1 MPNWCSNTLELSGDK
16 EVIKKITDWHKDRQ
30 SGKTDDVGLFSL
42 FYPTPKELA
51 TTTYPNPEPNED
63 LIKKFGSSNWYD
75 FQTTNWGTK
84 WDANEVCMAVESEN
98 GIRLSFD
105 TAWSPPIAFYEKLSR
120 DYPELNISASYYES
134 GCDFCGTFESDFGEE
149 TLSITDIQE
158 KCLATYKEKY
168 KDYVDEPEFRQ
179 RLEGIY
185 RTKFYISNYV
195 DVYEIFPDY
204 FFDEKLED
212 AEFCKEFKI
221 KPEKENQ

>member
-105 TAWSPPIAFYEKLSR
+105 TAWAPPIAFYEKLSR